1 MSNLLSKSKIFFIR
15 TNFQKRLTFRRS
27 PSGVSRA
34 KLHCSTFSAY
44 CDPSETKTENLNRL
58 FSPHVRLNRAPSS
71 RFQRFIIFPRIIIL
85 TIVVAVDDDGGPFKP
100 VLNRFPVASL
110 LLSGMQPRFSHFY
123 EARKSIAINFAKRQD
138 YYIFIRFVRSR
149 ER

>member
-1 MSNLLSKSKIFFIR
+1 MSNLLSKSKIFYEDKFSKEIDVS
-15 TNFQKRLTFRRS
+15 TITFR
-27 PSGVSRA
+27 GFKA
-34 KLHCSTFSAY
+34 KFRFSKFSAY